1 MRLFCILKYTIYDQL
16 YRVSRSAY
24 VEPKIA
30 LSPQSTSGAAFASPS
45 NLGVGNRS
53 LASDHGVPK
62 RGSVGDQPSADAPSA
77 HPDGS
82 IIIFPDGSTVT
93 RQDGGICTP
102 LSSCAVGSGHYCG
115 IVGDGCFGSLNCGDC
130 PSGQTCSNGVCS
142 TGSDY
147 DGGQLTSCAVP
158 GGTYCGDIG
167 DGVGGNLRFD
177 HLHRCLPGG
186 YHV

>member
-1 MRLFCILKYTIYDQL
+1 MSNPRLPCRPRARAVPPLPRPAT
-16 YRVSRSAY
+16 SALG
-24 VEPKIA
+24 IA
-30 LSPQSTSGAAFASPS
+30 ALLLTMGCQNA
-45 NLGVGNRS
+45 
-53 LASDHGVPK
+53 
-62 RGSVGDQPSADAPSA
+62 GSVGDQPSADAPSA

-177 HLHRCLPGG
+177 HLHRCLPGR